1 MKNKND
7 QLIGAYKS
15 KKGQSCRLTPLL
27 TNPLNS
33 DTKLQF

>member
-1 MKNKND
+1 MINYYEV
-7 QLIGAYKS
+7 YKS
-15 KKGQSCRLTPLL
+15 KKGQSYRLTPLL